1 MLKRAVLLLV
11 GLPLFGLGIVLTIK
25 SNLGTAPW
33 DVLHIGLTHYT
44 TLTIGQISQLTGI
57 IIIVLS
63 LIIGVKPGWGTLA
76 NMYFM
81 GLYIDIFMA
90 SSWIPSPGFWA
101 AQLAMLL
108 SGVLIIG
115 WGSFFYLT
123 AALGAGPRDSLMVGL
138 IEKTAWPL
146 WIVRT
151 VIEASV
157 TALGYLMGG
166 PVGIGTIIIAFTLGP
181 SVQLAF
187 CIMRAQAKDIEHTT
201 FNWGSRKKGASAE

>member
-1 MLKRAVLLLV
+1 MFKRVISLML

-33 DVLHIGLTHYT
+33 DVLHIGLTNYM
-44 TLTIGQISQLTGI
+44 TLTIGQISQLAGI
-57 IIIVLS
+57 IVIALS
-63 LIIGVKPGWGTLA
+63 LAIGIKPGWGTLA

-90 SSWIPSPGFWA
+90 CSWIQSPGFWV
-101 AQLAMLL
+101 AQLAMLI

-151 VIEASV
+151 AIEASV
-157 TALGYLMGG
+157 TLFGYLLGG
-166 PVGIGTIIIAFTLGP
+166 PVGIGTVIIVLTLGP
-181 SVQLAF
+181 AIQLAF
-187 CIMRAQAKDIEHTT
+187 YIMRTQARDIEHTT
-201 FNWGSRKKGASAE
+201 FNWGRRRAVSSAD

>member
-1 MLKRAVLLLV
+1 MI

-44 TLTIGQISQLTGI
+44 TLTMGQISQITGI
-57 IIIVLS
+57 MVIVLS
-63 LIIGVKPGWGTLA
+63 KAIGVNPGWGTLA
-76 NMYFM
+76 NMYFI

-90 SSWIPSPGFWA
+90 AAWIPSPEFWV
-101 AQLAMLL
+101 LRLGMLL

-138 IEKTAWPL
+138 IDKTAWPL
-146 WIVRT
+146 WRVRT
-151 VIEASV
+151 AIEAAV
-157 TALGYLMGG
+157 TALGYMLGG
-166 PVGIGTIIIAFTLGP
+166 PVGIGTVIIVFTLGP
-181 SVQLAF
+181 SIQAAF
-187 CIMRAQAKDIEHTT
+187 SIMGVRAQDIEHAAFT
-201 FNWGSRKKGASAE
+201 WGNRKKDVSAE